1 MLAALFLSLGLL
13 VSTAYGAPTVTIGRT
28 TVVGTEFDPARV
40 EFFGGIPFAQPPVG
54 QLRLA
59 PPVLTTTINTP
70 RFDASKFGSAC
81 LQTALPAGQVSEDC
95 LNLNIFR
102 PAGTRQTANLPVMVW
117 IYGGGFVMGAS
128 SLYNGTE
135 IVARSVA
142 RGTPVIFASINY
154 RVGPLG
160 FPQGIEAGQRGLT
173 NLGLQDQLVAL
184 EWMQANIARFGGDRS
199 KVTVIG
205 ESAGAVSINIH
216 LLETNIRQLARAA
229 ILEST
234 ATSPTFGPER
244 NEAQWQQFVAAVP
257 ACTSAV
263 GSSDTFDCI
272 RSSDS
277 ASLLRALTISGISG
291 TNGSFGPVID
301 GPEGLLTDRPSQ
313 LTLQARLP
321 TLIGSN
327 LDEGTLFTPQGTNS
341 PNQIN
346 DALTALTT
354 PSEIANPIFLGET
367 VQEIDELYPDT
378 PALGSPFGTGNNT
391 FGLNGEFKRFASV
404 FGDFLFQSSRRT
416 FTQDASDAGISVFAY
431 LFTDPDAVVMPE
443 LLSVIFPNSPP
454 APGSLGVA
462 HSTEINYVF
471 NTLINKTPT
480 AQALSITMQDYWLS
494 FVTSL
499 TPNDGRGSRRPFW
512 QQYTSNNQILM
523 ELNGHNTAL
532 MSDDFRPDQ
541 ILFFQNS
548 EDALHR

>member
-1 MLAALFLSLGLL
+1 MLTVLFLSLGLL
-13 VSTAYGAPTVTIGRT
+13 ASPVCDAPTVTIGRT

-59 PPVLTTTINTP
+59 PPVLTTTFNTS

-117 IYGGGFVMGAS
+117 IFGVS
-128 SLYNGTE
+128 SPSLYNGTE

-154 RVGPLG
+154 RLGPLG
-160 FPQGIEAGQRGLT
+160 FPQGIEAGQRGIT

-184 EWMQANIARFGGDRS
+184 EWIQANIAKFGGDRS
-199 KVTVIG
+199 KVTIIG
-205 ESAGAVSINIH
+205 ESSGAVSINIH
-216 LLETNIRQLARAA
+216 LLETRIRQLARAA

-234 ATSPTFGPER
+234 AIFPTFGPER

-257 ACTSAV
+257 ACASAV

-277 ASLLRALTISGISG
+277 DSLLKALNISSISG
-291 TNGSFGPVID
+291 TNASFVPVID
-301 GPEGLLTDRPSQ
+301 GPGGLLPDRPSH

-327 LDEGTLFTPQGTNS
+327 LDEGTLLTPQGTNS

-346 DALTALTT
+346 AVLTAIMT
-354 PSEIANPIFLGET
+354 PSETANLGET

-404 FGDFLFQSSRRT
+404 FGDLLFQSSRRT
-416 FTQDASDAGISVFAY
+416 FAQNASDAGIPVFAY

-443 LLSVIFPNSPP
+443 FLSVIFPNSPP

-499 TPNDGRGSRRPFW
+499 TPNDGRGSKRPFW
-512 QQYTSNNQILM
+512 QQYTPNNQILM
-523 ELNGHNTAL
+523 ELNGHNITL
-532 MSDDFRPDQ
+532 MPDDFRPDQ